1 MTPALGWT
9 AMGVILMSLTV
20 RDKSL
25 KIVSTN
31 KKQKTKKQK
40 KQKIFR
46 ERRTEAESS
55 RGPSA
60 YQPITPYR

>member
-31 KKQKTKKQK
+31 KKKKK
-40 KQKIFR
+40 KKKKLIFFR
-46 ERRTEAESS
+46 ERRTEAELS